1 VRRITSE
8 KKQDP
13 ILAKVF
19 ALIWKAHGMGQRL
32 FRPSHHGTNAQVDR
46 MKRMVKGATWKH
58 YPYDDDDFLRMRVT
72 GFMAP
77 YNFARRLK
85 TLRSFT
91 P

>member
-1 VRRITSE
+1 
-8 KKQDP
+8 
-13 ILAKVF
+13 
-19 ALIWKAHGMGQRL
+19 MGQRL
-32 FRPSHHGTNAQVDR
+32 FRPNHHGKNAQVDR
-46 MKRMVKGATWKH
+46 MKRMVKVAIWKH

-91 P
+91 L

>member
-1 VRRITSE
+1 
-8 KKQDP
+8 
-13 ILAKVF
+13 
-19 ALIWKAHGMGQRL
+19 MGQRL
-32 FRPSHHGTNAQVDR
+32 FRPNHHGKNAQVDR
-46 MKRMVKGATWKH
+46 MKRMVKVAICKH

-85 TLRSFT
+85 TLSGFT

>member
-1 VRRITSE
+1 M
-8 KKQDP
+8 
-13 ILAKVF
+13 AKVF
-19 ALIWKAHGMGQRL
+19 ALIWKALGMGQRL
-32 FRPSHHGTNAQVDR
+32 TRPSHHGTNAQVDSR
-46 MKRMVKGATWKH
+46 KRMVKVATWKH

-85 TLRSFT
+85 TLSGFT

>member
-1 VRRITSE
+1 
-8 KKQDP
+8 
-13 ILAKVF
+13 
-19 ALIWKAHGMGQRL
+19 MGQRL
-32 FRPSHHGTNAQVDR
+32 FRPNHHGKNAQVDR
-46 MKRMVKGATWKH
+46 MKRMVKVAIWKH

-72 GFMAP
+72 GFTAP